1 MVWRVAALAL
11 LECVDLAV
19 AETAKDGDASMKE
32 LRAQLEDE
40 RRSRQVQEAAA
51 VEAINNV
58 TAQMRKRREVETE
71 LTSTRSKLQKVLD
84 ELAAE
89 KLEVKDLKGSLQT
102 QGTGPLTV
110 WLLSSHWQ
118 WTIASLAA
126 AVGAF
131 GVFGAD
137 GLVIAFHSFMGCLVT
152 GLLVAGCLD
161 FIFGNVFGAGISWL
175 DSNAEL
181 LNGAGSYT
189 AYIVWLLV
197 TCFSLFRWRSK
208 VPVILFAQVDTLH
221 LNTAG
226 EISEEEGHHQP
237 LLEAD
242 SLDEVPLPPAPP
254 PSVPPP
260 TVAPPPLPT
269 TTTGSGI

>member
-102 QGTGPLTV
+102 QGTGPLT
-110 WLLSSHWQ
+110 
-118 WTIASLAA
+118 
-126 AVGAF
+126 
-131 GVFGAD
+131 
-137 GLVIAFHSFMGCLVT
+137 
-152 GLLVAGCLD
+152 
-161 FIFGNVFGAGISWL
+161 AGI
-175 DSNAEL
+175 
-181 LNGAGSYT
+181 
-189 AYIVWLLV
+189 
-197 TCFSLFRWRSK
+197 
-208 VPVILFAQVDTLH
+208 
-221 LNTAG
+221 
-226 EISEEEGHHQP
+226 
-237 LLEAD
+237 
-242 SLDEVPLPPAPP
+242 
-254 PSVPPP
+254 
-260 TVAPPPLPT
+260 
-269 TTTGSGI
+269 

>member
-1 MVWRVAALAL
+1 MEPGVVPLSRLARFEGGGRDVGASALAPFSRARRAL
-11 LECVDLAV
+11 LPR
-19 AETAKDGDASMKE
+19 AKDGDASMKETRLDGEWQPFRRHESLAPRILRLPIPPKGSSVASEPGRVIQRKRE

-131 GVFGAD
+131 GV
-137 GLVIAFHSFMGCLVT
+137 
-152 GLLVAGCLD
+152 
-161 FIFGNVFGAGISWL
+161 
-175 DSNAEL
+175 
-181 LNGAGSYT
+181 
-189 AYIVWLLV
+189 
-197 TCFSLFRWRSK
+197 
-208 VPVILFAQVDTLH
+208 
-221 LNTAG
+221 
-226 EISEEEGHHQP
+226 
-237 LLEAD
+237 
-242 SLDEVPLPPAPP
+242 
-254 PSVPPP
+254 
-260 TVAPPPLPT
+260 
-269 TTTGSGI
+269 